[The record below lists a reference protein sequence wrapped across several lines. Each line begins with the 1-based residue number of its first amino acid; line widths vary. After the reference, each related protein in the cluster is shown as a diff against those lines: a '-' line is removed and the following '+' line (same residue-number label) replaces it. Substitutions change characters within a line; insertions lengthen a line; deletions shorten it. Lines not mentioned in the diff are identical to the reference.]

1 MLWFQRKTSFFQAS
15 KQEQEDSINRLI
27 SQGTS
32 QSGYY
37 LLLLLATLIVT
48 PGIFADNVA
57 IVIGGMI
64 LAPLLIPLLSL
75 SLSLVTGN
83 TKGILRSIRILG
95 ISIFMVLATSAFM
108 TFALDQL
115 YENIT
120 WYAQTITPGIYIFIA
135 FCAGIAGALA
145 WVKEDIAPAIA
156 GVATSVALLPPLCI
170 AGIGLAMQDI
180 VLFKDSFIVFAA
192 NLLGITMA
200 AFLVFWILGF
210 LHFGKVEQKIIEK
223 TEDTKK

>member
-83 TKGILRSIRILG
+83 TKGILRSIRILS
-95 ISIFMVLATSAFM
+95 ISIVMVLATSAFM

-223 TEDTKK
+223 TEETKK